1 MKAGTVKAEEA
12 MAGTAATSVSRQRA
26 AAGLALIVLAVAAI
40 AFPLVFSSPVVT
52 NYAIYA
58 LIFVAVVSAW
68 NVFSG
73 FSGYISLGHA
83 VFFGSGAYAVGIAAR
98 DWHVNGVAVFGL
110 LPLAAAV
117 GAVIAVPFGL
127 VALRVRRHTFIVIT
141 IAVFFIFQLMAFNF
155 SFTGGTVG
163 VSAPFLPWSPTSF
176 NDRFYYITLGCA
188 AAMIVIAVL
197 IRRSRFGLQLRAI
210 RDDEDRARGLGVH
223 AMRVKLTAFVLSGAV
238 TALVGG
244 VWFLYLTQVQPQS
257 GFDPLFDLTLVLMAF
272 LGGLGTIAG
281 PIIGALIIEPGQ
293 LYLTIRFTNGYLSE
307 ILLGAL
313 FLLIVLFVPRG
324 LVPTIG
330 EWIRRLRTRGRPAVA
345 PVRRH
350 SAPPPAPPARLAA
363 RRSAREGGQEM
374 TALLR
379 TEGVRKA
386 YGGVHALD
394 SCTVEIDEG
403 TVAGLIG
410 PNGSGKTTLF
420 NVITGYAK
428 ADAGQVY
435 LADKKI
441 TNIAPEQVFARG
453 IGRTFQLTRIF
464 ASLTVLENMLVASKH
479 GGAAARKRA
488 MEQLEFVGI
497 AGHHAALAGTL
508 SYGQRKLLELA
519 YVLVSDPAVILL
531 DEPAGGVNL
540 SLVNH
545 IADRIRELNAA
556 GKTFLIVEHNMEFVM
571 GLCDRVTVLDSG
583 AVVAAGPPDII
594 RTDRR
599 VLNAYLGEDL
609 EDDDP
614 HPGEQA

>member
-1 MKAGTVKAEEA
+1 
-12 MAGTAATSVSRQRA
+12 
-26 AAGLALIVLAVAAI
+26 
-40 AFPLVFSSPVVT
+40 
-52 NYAIYA
+52 
-58 LIFVAVVSAW
+58 
-68 NVFSG
+68 
-73 FSGYISLGHA
+73 
-83 VFFGSGAYAVGIAAR
+83 
-98 DWHVNGVAVFGL
+98 
-110 LPLAAAV
+110 
-117 GAVIAVPFGL
+117 
-127 VALRVRRHTFIVIT
+127 
-141 IAVFFIFQLMAFNF
+141 
-155 SFTGGTVG
+155 
-163 VSAPFLPWSPTSF
+163 
-176 NDRFYYITLGCA
+176 
-188 AAMIVIAVL
+188 
-197 IRRSRFGLQLRAI
+197 
-210 RDDEDRARGLGVH
+210 
-223 AMRVKLTAFVLSGAV
+223 
-238 TALVGG
+238 
-244 VWFLYLTQVQPQS
+244 
-257 GFDPLFDLTLVLMAF
+257 
-272 LGGLGTIAG
+272 
-281 PIIGALIIEPGQ
+281 
-293 LYLTIRFTNGYLSE
+293 
-307 ILLGAL
+307 
-313 FLLIVLFVPRG
+313 
-324 LVPTIG
+324 
-330 EWIRRLRTRGRPAVA
+330 
-345 PVRRH
+345 
-350 SAPPPAPPARLAA
+350 
-363 RRSAREGGQEM
+363 M

-403 TVAGLIG
+403 SVAGLIG

-428 ADAGQVY
+428 ADEGQVY

-441 TNIAPEQVFARG
+441 TNVAPDKVFALG

-464 ASLTVLENMLVASKH
+464 ASLTVLENMLVASPN

-519 YVLVSDPAVILL
+519 YVLVADPAVILL

-571 GLCDRVTVLDSG
+571 GLCDRITVLDSG
-583 AVVAAGPPDII
+583 TVVAAGPPDII

-614 HPGEQA
+614 HPGEEI